1 MNKDNKTSGDF
12 KEIELLGRQIER
24 LARVHKYSETGKE
37 SDLNPKIDARN
48 AGPKAQPERNQL
60 GGQERLEKLTQKAN

>member
-12 KEIELLGRQIER
+12 KEIDLLGRQIER

-37 SDLNPKIDARN
+37 SDLNPKIDA
-48 AGPKAQPERNQL
+48 GPKAQPERNQL